1 MKSVLLVDDDPSFTF
16 AAQVLFKHNVEPVE
30 LEICHHGE
38 QAIERFARIKPDL
51 MLLDINMPE
60 MNGWEVLEQLSV
72 DDNSFTLYI
81 LSSSIDRHDLE
92 RAKNHPLVTNYL
104 SKPLTGEL
112 VERMLG
118 R

>member
-16 AAQVLFKHNVEPVE
+16 AAQLLFEHNAEPVD

-38 QAIERFARIKPDL
+38 QAIERFARVQPDL

-60 MNGWEVLEQLSV
+60 MNGWEVLERLSV
-72 DDNSFTLYI
+72 DDDAFTLYI

-92 RAKNHPLVTNYL
+92 RAQKHPLVTDYL
-104 SKPLTGEL
+104 SKPLTGAL